1 MKWQLIVLVFLAAAV
16 HAGWNA
22 LVKSSGNR
30 FLTFATIHVTGA
42 MLGAGAILIVGMPEP
57 AVWPCLLLF
66 LVVHNV
72 YYVVLLVSYW
82 LGNLSEVCPPA
93 RGILPLWVTGL
104 AVF

>member
-1 MKWQLIVLVFLAAAV
+1 MKWQLIALVFLAAAV
-16 HAGWNA
+16 RAGWNA

-42 MLGAGAILIVGMPEP
+42 MLGAGVILFVGMPEP

-66 LVVHNV
+66 LVVHNI
-72 YYVVLLVSYW
+72 YYFVLLVSYR
-82 LGNLSEVCPPA
+82 LGNLSEVCPSA
-93 RGILPLWVTGL
+93 RGILPLSVTRL

>member
-1 MKWQLIVLVFLAAAV
+1 MKWQLIALVFLAAAV
-16 HAGWNA
+16 RAGWNA

-42 MLGAGAILIVGMPEP
+42 MLGAGAILFVGKLVP

-72 YYVVLLVSYW
+72 YYVVLLASYR
-82 LGNLSEVCPPA
+82 LGTRSEVCPSA
-93 RGILPLWVTGL
+93 RGILPLSVTGL
-104 AVF
+104 AGF

>member
-1 MKWQLIVLVFLAAAV
+1 MKWQLIALVFLAAAV
-16 HAGWNA
+16 RAGWNA

-42 MLGAGAILIVGMPEP
+42 MLGAGVILFVGMPEP
-57 AVWPCLLLF
+57 AVWPCLRSS

-72 YYVVLLVSYW
+72 YYVVPLVSYR
-82 LGNLSEVCPPA
+82 LGNLSEDCPSA
-93 RGILPLWVTGL
+93 RGILPLSVTRL